1 LHGLAGLGLDDLDD
15 GVDQRSGREVLA
27 GAALGL
33 AGVLLQQAFVEVAQ
47 AVLPGA
53 EPVDAVQ
60 ALDQLL
66 QVARLLQAG
75 LRVGVDGG
83 DQPVVAGG
91 ELEQRLAVV
100 VEQVQAA
107 LAR

>member
-1 LHGLAGLGLDDLDD
+1 MPAAGSWTVSPGCGLTSAMMLSISG
-15 GVDQRSGREVLA
+15 RGREVLA

-33 AGVLLQQAFVEVAQ
+33 AGVLLQQALVEVAQ
-47 AVLPGA
+47 AVLGGA

-83 DQPVVAGG
+83 DQ
-91 ELEQRLAVV
+91 RVV
-100 VEQVQAA
+100 VLAQA
-107 LAR
+107 